1 MTPAIKGLIAQT
13 EARRKKQI
21 AYNLEHNITP
31 VTIRKEP
38 RQTIAEIIGSSNR
51 KKSKRELPDFST
63 NTINGDGILD
73 LDGGMFS
80 SKEREDLISELTGEM
95 LAAAEALEFERAAE
109 LRDRIKELKK
119 D

>member
-1 MTPAIKGLIAQT
+1 MLTISSVKSLKVKFLNIVCVDNTAVGIIEVSTP
-13 EARRKKQI
+13 
-21 AYNLEHNITP
+21 
-31 VTIRKEP
+31 
-38 RQTIAEIIGSSNR
+38 IAEIIGSSNR